1 MAKDEN
7 KSNGWIGFIVILV
20 IWFIVH
26 NVRMGV
32 EETLKTPNP
41 TLQSN
46 QINNTKVEESRY
58 NNISPSEYYKE
69 MKSDNMEY
77 ADIAWHAKKTYGWN
91 CDEVIDLGEKVY
103 TSGNEIGD
111 SYLKSQMV
119 GFYQVATCSSGTKL
133 RVYPRK
139 DTYPM
144 ITNINGGWE

>member
-1 MAKDEN
+1 MNIFEQFKHKWKNLN
-7 KSNGWIGFIVILV
+7 KKQKIILV
-20 IWFIVH
+20 IIFLTFYIVG
-26 NVRMGV
+26 NLIEDKPV
-32 EETLKTPNP
+32 
-41 TLQSN
+41 S
-46 QINNTKVEESRY
+46 NTKVEDSKY

-69 MKSDNMEY
+69 MKSDNMEL

-91 CDEVIDLGEKVY
+91 CDEVTDLGEKVY

-119 GFYQVATCSSGTKL
+119 GYYQVATCSSGTKL

>member
-1 MAKDEN
+1 MNIFEQFKHKWKNLN
-7 KSNGWIGFIVILV
+7 KKQKIILV
-20 IWFIVH
+20 IIFLTFYIVG
-26 NVRMGV
+26 NLIEDKPV
-32 EETLKTPNP
+32 
-41 TLQSN
+41 S
-46 QINNTKVEESRY
+46 NTKVEDSKY
-58 NNISPSEYYKE
+58 NNISPSEYSKE
-69 MKSDNMEY
+69 MKSDNMEF

-91 CDEVIDLGEKVY
+91 CDEVTDLGEKVY

-119 GFYQVATCSSGTKL
+119 GYYQVATCSSGTKL

>member
-1 MAKDEN
+1 
-7 KSNGWIGFIVILV
+7 
-20 IWFIVH
+20 
-26 NVRMGV
+26 
-32 EETLKTPNP
+32 
-41 TLQSN
+41 
-46 QINNTKVEESRY
+46 
-58 NNISPSEYYKE
+58 

-77 ADIAWHAKKTYGWN
+77 VDIAWHAKKTYGWN
-91 CDEVIDLGEKVY
+91 CDEITDLGEKVY

-119 GFYQVATCSSGTKL
+119 GYYQVATCSSGTKL

>member
-1 MAKDEN
+1 MNIFEQCKN
-7 KSNGWIGFIVILV
+7 KWNNLTKIQKIITICMLLALCIIGNLTG
-20 IWFIVH
+20 
-26 NVRMGV
+26 N
-32 EETLKTPNP
+32 KP
-41 TLQSN
+41 
-46 QINNTKVEESRY
+46 INNTKVEQSRY

-91 CDEVIDLGEKVY
+91 CDEVTDLGEKVY

-119 GFYQVATCSSGTKL
+119 GYYQVATCSSGTKL

>member
-1 MAKDEN
+1 MTKDGN
-7 KSNGWIGFIVILV
+7 KSNSWIGFIVILG

-32 EETLKTPNP
+32 EETMKNP
-41 TLQSN
+41 SPQPQTS
-46 QINNTKVEESRY
+46 NTKVEESRY
-58 NNISPSEYYKE
+58 NNISPSDYYKE

-91 CDEVIDLGEKVY
+91 CDEVSDLGEKVY
-103 TSGNEIGD
+103 TSSNEIDD
-111 SYLKSQMV
+111 SYLKSQIV
-119 GFYQVATCSSGTKL
+119 GYYQIATCSSGTKL

-144 ITNINGGWE
+144 ITNINGGCE

>member
-1 MAKDEN
+1 MNIFEQFKHKWKNLN
-7 KSNGWIGFIVILV
+7 KKQKIILV
-20 IWFIVH
+20 IIFLTFYIVG
-26 NVRMGV
+26 NLIEDKPV
-32 EETLKTPNP
+32 
-41 TLQSN
+41 S
-46 QINNTKVEESRY
+46 NTKVEDSKY

-69 MKSDNMEY
+69 MKSDNMEF

-91 CDEVIDLGEKVY
+91 CDEVTDLGEKVY

-119 GFYQVATCSSGTKL
+119 GYYQVATCSSGTKL

>member
-1 MAKDEN
+1 MNIFEQCKNKWNNLTNRQKIITICMLLALCMIGNLTEN
-7 KSNGWIGFIVILV
+7 K
-20 IWFIVH
+20 
-26 NVRMGV
+26 
-32 EETLKTPNP
+32 P
-41 TLQSN
+41 
-46 QINNTKVEESRY
+46 INNTKVEQSRY

-91 CDEVIDLGEKVY
+91 CDEVTDLGDKVY

-119 GFYQVATCSSGTKL
+119 GYYQVATCSSGTKL

>member
-1 MAKDEN
+1 MNIFEQFKHKWKNLN
-7 KSNGWIGFIVILV
+7 KKQKIILV
-20 IWFIVH
+20 IIFLTFYIVG
-26 NVRMGV
+26 NLIEDKPV
-32 EETLKTPNP
+32 
-41 TLQSN
+41 S
-46 QINNTKVEESRY
+46 NTKVEDSKY

-69 MKSDNMEY
+69 MKSDNMEF

-91 CDEVIDLGEKVY
+91 CDEVTDLGEKVY
-103 TSGNEIGD
+103 TIGNEIGD

-119 GFYQVATCSSGTKL
+119 GYYQVATCSSGTKL

>member
-1 MAKDEN
+1 MNIFEQCKNIWNNLTKIQKIITICMLLALCIIGNLTEN
-7 KSNGWIGFIVILV
+7 K
-20 IWFIVH
+20 
-26 NVRMGV
+26 
-32 EETLKTPNP
+32 P
-41 TLQSN
+41 
-46 QINNTKVEESRY
+46 INNTKVEQSRY

-91 CDEVIDLGEKVY
+91 CDEVTDLGEKVY

-119 GFYQVATCSSGTKL
+119 GYYQVATCSSGTKL

>member
-1 MAKDEN
+1 MNIFEQCKNKWNNLTNRQKIITICMLLALCIIGNLTEN
-7 KSNGWIGFIVILV
+7 K
-20 IWFIVH
+20 
-26 NVRMGV
+26 
-32 EETLKTPNP
+32 P
-41 TLQSN
+41 
-46 QINNTKVEESRY
+46 INNTKVEQSRY
-58 NNISPSEYYKE
+58 NDIAPSEYYKE
-69 MKSDNMEY
+69 MKSDNLEY

-91 CDEVIDLGEKVY
+91 CDEVTDLGEKVY

-119 GFYQVATCSSGTKL
+119 GYYQVATCSSGTKL

>member
-1 MAKDEN
+1 MNIFEQFKHKWEN
-7 KSNGWIGFIVILV
+7 LNKKQKIILV
-20 IWFIVH
+20 IIFLTFYIVG
-26 NVRMGV
+26 NLIEDKPV
-32 EETLKTPNP
+32 
-41 TLQSN
+41 S
-46 QINNTKVEESRY
+46 NTKVEDSKY

-69 MKSDNMEY
+69 MKSDKMEF

-91 CDEVIDLGEKVY
+91 CDEVTDLGEKVY

-119 GFYQVATCSSGTKL
+119 GYYQVATCSSGTKL

>member
-1 MAKDEN
+1 MKN
-7 KSNGWIGFIVILV
+7 
-20 IWFIVH
+20 
-26 NVRMGV
+26 
-32 EETLKTPNP
+32 PNP
-41 TLQSN
+41 PAQYN
-46 QINNTKVEESRY
+46 QTNNTKVEQSRY
-58 NNISPSEYYKE
+58 NNVAPSEYYKE

-91 CDEVIDLGEKVY
+91 CDEVTNLGDKVY
-103 TSGNEIGD
+103 TNGNEIGD

-119 GFYQVATCSSGTKL
+119 GYYQVATCSSGTKL

>member
-7 KSNGWIGFIVILV
+7 KSNGWVGFIVILV

-26 NVRMGV
+26 NVRTGI
-32 EETLKTPNP
+32 EETIKNP
-41 TLQSN
+41 SPQPQT
-46 QINNTKVEESRY
+46 NNTKVEESRY

-91 CDEVIDLGEKVY
+91 CDEVTNLGEKVY

-119 GFYQVATCSSGTKL
+119 GYYQVATCSSGTKL